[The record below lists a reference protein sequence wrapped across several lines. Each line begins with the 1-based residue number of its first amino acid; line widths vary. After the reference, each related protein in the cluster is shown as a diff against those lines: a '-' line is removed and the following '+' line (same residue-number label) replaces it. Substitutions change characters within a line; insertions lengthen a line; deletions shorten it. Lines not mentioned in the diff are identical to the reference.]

1 MKSLKVSVV
10 GLGYLGAT
18 QAIVLASQ
26 GFQVLGIDVD
36 EQKVSDLSQGKVPF
50 YEPGLAELLA
60 VALESGKVSFASGY
74 SDALADVDIHF
85 ICVGT
90 PLGEDGREIDT
101 RYVLEAAVSIAEHAK
116 PDSILVGRSTVPVG
130 TALKIKELISRPD
143 RSAPKVAWN
152 PEFLSEGTAV
162 RDFLNPDRI
171 VVGVEDD
178 HSEELLAEVYKEFV
192 DDTRPFLSMS
202 LASAELAKV
211 AANSFLAMKVSFING
226 VASVAEASGASTREL
241 ALALGMDSRIG
252 SKYLSNGL
260 GFGGGCLPKD
270 ISGFA
275 DTAQRS
281 GSVAFADLL
290 HAVTAVNA
298 SRVDATVGILRKVTA
313 GVNKPA
319 IAVLGASF
327 KADTDDLRNS
337 PSMFL
342 VQKLKESG
350 FTVRVHDPKAGSEV
364 SGADI
369 SINLQEVVTGAHA
382 IVVATDWPEYRE
394 LKAEAIEGLVS
405 SQVIV
410 DTRGVIDSDAWVTRD
425 WSVLRLGE
433 GQDFV
438 D

>member
-26 GFQVLGIDVD
+26 GFQVVGIDVD
-36 EQKVSDLSQGKVPF
+36 EQKVSELQQGQVPF
-50 YEPGLAELLA
+50 YEPGLAELLE
-60 VALESGKVSFASGY
+60 VALASGRVSFTSGY

-90 PLGEDGREIDT
+90 PLGEDGSEIDT

-130 TALKIKELISRPD
+130 TAFKIKELISRPD

-171 VVGVEDD
+171 VVGVEDA
-178 HSEELLAEVYKEFV
+178 HSESLLSEVYKGFV
-192 DDTRPFLSMS
+192 DDKRPFLSMS

-252 SKYLSNGL
+252 SKFLSNGL

-275 DTAQRS
+275 DTARRS
-281 GSVAFADLL
+281 GSEAFANMLQ
-290 HAVTAVNA
+290 AVTAVNS
-298 SRVDATVGILRKVTA
+298 SRVDATLGILKKVTT
-313 GVNKPA
+313 GISEPV

-350 FTVRVHDPKAGSEV
+350 FVVRVHDPKAGSALG
-364 SGADI
+364 GADI
-369 SINLQEVVTGAHA
+369 SNNLPEVVTGAHA
-382 IVVATDWPEYRE
+382 LVVATDWPEYKE
-394 LKAEAIEGLVS
+394 LSPESIEGLVS

-410 DTRGVIDSDAWVTRD
+410 DTRGVIDPDAWGNRG
-425 WSVLRLGE
+425 WRVLRLGE